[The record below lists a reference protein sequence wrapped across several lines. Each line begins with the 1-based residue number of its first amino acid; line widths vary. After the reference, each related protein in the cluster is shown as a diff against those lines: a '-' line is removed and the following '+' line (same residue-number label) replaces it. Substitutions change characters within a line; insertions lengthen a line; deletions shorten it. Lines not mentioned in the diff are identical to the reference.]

1 MRSTTIVHAAG
12 GVISR
17 QRRNGRLE
25 VLLIHRP
32 HRRDWTFPKGKLE
45 SGETHEECA
54 IREVEEETGLRCA
67 LGLELPSTS
76 HTDNKGRHKLVRY
89 WMMYPTVGW
98 RDRTM
103 KWTPSSGC
111 RSTRPRGSSPT
122 LATASSSP
130 PSPRSRAGSRGPP
143 ASPSAGSGSPR
154 SWVFHRYPPRS
165 PHSSPATQYLRSC
178 NTGAT
183 RLGVTGGQQTRS
195 RGKDQDTRGLCHGG

>member
-17 QRRNGRLE
+17 QRRSGRLE

-54 IREVEEETGLRCA
+54 LREVEEETGLRCA

-89 WMMYPTVGW
+89 WMMYPTAGVAAPHNEVDAVQW
-98 RDRTM
+98 VSLDQAARILTYPRDREL
-103 KWTPSSGC
+103 
-111 RSTRPRGSSPT
+111 
-122 LATASSSP
+122 LASFATFQGRVQGAAS
-130 PSPRSRAGSRGPP
+130 
-143 ASPSAGSGSPR
+143 
-154 SWVFHRYPPRS
+154 
-165 PHSSPATQYLRSC
+165 
-178 NTGAT
+178 
-183 RLGVTGGQQTRS
+183 
-195 RGKDQDTRGLCHGG
+195 

>member
-17 QRRNGRLE
+17 QRRSGRVE

-54 IREVEEETGLRCA
+54 LREVEEETGLRCA

-89 WMMYPTVGW
+89 WMMYPTAGVAAPHNEVDAVQW
-98 RDRTM
+98 VSLDQAARILTYPRDREL
-103 KWTPSSGC
+103 
-111 RSTRPRGSSPT
+111 
-122 LATASSSP
+122 LASFATFQGRVQGAAS
-130 PSPRSRAGSRGPP
+130 
-143 ASPSAGSGSPR
+143 
-154 SWVFHRYPPRS
+154 
-165 PHSSPATQYLRSC
+165 
-178 NTGAT
+178 
-183 RLGVTGGQQTRS
+183 
-195 RGKDQDTRGLCHGG
+195 

>member
-17 QRRNGRLE
+17 QRRSGRLE

-54 IREVEEETGLRCA
+54 LREVEEETGLRCA

-89 WMMYPTVGW
+89 WMMYPTAGVAAPHNEVDAVQW
-98 RDRTM
+98 VSIDQAARILTYPRDREL
-103 KWTPSSGC
+103 
-111 RSTRPRGSSPT
+111 
-122 LATASSSP
+122 LASFATFQGRVQGAAS
-130 PSPRSRAGSRGPP
+130 
-143 ASPSAGSGSPR
+143 
-154 SWVFHRYPPRS
+154 
-165 PHSSPATQYLRSC
+165 
-178 NTGAT
+178 
-183 RLGVTGGQQTRS
+183 
-195 RGKDQDTRGLCHGG
+195 